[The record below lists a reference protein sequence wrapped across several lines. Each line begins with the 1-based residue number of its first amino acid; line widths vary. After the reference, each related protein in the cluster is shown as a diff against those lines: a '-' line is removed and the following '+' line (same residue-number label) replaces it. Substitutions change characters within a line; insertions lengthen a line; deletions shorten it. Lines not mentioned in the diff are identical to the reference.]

1 MLTLAQLGA
10 IAARE
15 PNDNMRAVLTG
26 LAVRGSAAGLD
37 RWHRLAHYVAQLAHE
52 SGRFRY
58 DREVWGP
65 GGGTAAQKRY
75 DTRTDLG
82 NTPERDGDG
91 YLFRGRG
98 PIQITGRSN
107 YRQFREWAR
116 AFEPGAPDFEASP
129 DAVLQSPWEGLAPI
143 WYWETR
149 GLNAYA
155 DRNHIETITK
165 RINGGLNGYSDRL
178 DLYTRAALVFLGY
191 APDDVGRFQNDA
203 GLKVD
208 GDAGPLT
215 RAAMHR
221 ELTGLAF
228 AAAEPPPV
236 PVIPGPTPAEAKLA
250 QARDLTAQLAA
261 VLATP

>member
-1 MLTLAQLGA
+1 MLTLAQLAA

-15 PNDNMRAVLTG
+15 PNDNMRAVLAG
-26 LAVRGSAAGLD
+26 LEVRGAAAGLS
-37 RWHRLAHYVAQLAHE
+37 RWHRLAHYVAQIAHE

-65 GGGTAAQKRY
+65 TAAQRRY

-116 AFEPGAPDFEASP
+116 AFEPGAPDFEALP
-129 DAVLQSPWEGLAPI
+129 DAVVESPWEGLAPI

-165 RINGGLNGYSDRL
+165 RINGGLNGFEDRI
-178 DLYTRAALVFLGY
+178 DLYSRSALVFLGY
-191 APDDVGRFQNDA
+191 GPEDVRRFQGDA
-203 GLKVD
+203 GLKAD

-215 RAAMHR
+215 RAALHR

-228 AAAEPPPV
+228 APADLPPV
-236 PVIPGPTPAEAKLA
+236 PVPSVHPAEAKLA
-250 QARDLTAQLAA
+250 RIAAILAE
-261 VLATP
+261 P